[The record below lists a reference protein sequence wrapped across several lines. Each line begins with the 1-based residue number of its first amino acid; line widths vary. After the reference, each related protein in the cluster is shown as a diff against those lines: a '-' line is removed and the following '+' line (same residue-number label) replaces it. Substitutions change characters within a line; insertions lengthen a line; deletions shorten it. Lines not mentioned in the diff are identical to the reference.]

1 MVTWGGLAQDFQ
13 RALLTTDAAAKY
25 ALGDTLA
32 ALLPLCGAAY
42 RKASYDAPPGTWAH
56 LSGASGVG

>member
-1 MVTWGGLAQDFQ
+1 MPCRRQDFQ

-32 ALLPLCGAAY
+32 ALLPLCGAPY
-42 RKASYDAPPGTWAH
+42 RKATYMRRE
-56 LSGASGVG
+56 GV